1 MPLRGIDD
9 DGGNSGKH
17 VAHNGGVVAAVYEA
31 EMIHGVAGGVQD
43 SEMPVFRPVRGGAEG
58 QAVAI
63 PQGLPPQIPR
73 GHPFVGG
80 FMGPHRQLITLA
92 DSVKSTNMVGVMMGE
107 QHGFKG
113 LALCEQLVHF
123 VKQPLLLRLVR
134 GRRIN
139 DIELVRAG
147 DQGVGG
153 GRGGQGGRGQ
163 GRHEDARRE
172 IDRMQHPLLQTRRG
186 GLGVGEKGVQVGA
199 VRHEPQEKQ
208 HRRGDVQLSPLPGVN
223 GAPGL
228 DEPPLHQL
236 VVVNGRGL
244 VVAGPS
250 VHELGIE
257 ANGNERRRR
266 DPKHRP
272 EQIQLEAIQKT
283 LPLRRRLLDL
293 LFQRL
298 LPLRRVCP
306 AQGGGQHIRLLQG
319 LPNGATLQGQGLRVV
334 LLVIIHL
341 AQIAAREHPVAAKEL
356 QGVRPLH

>member
-17 VAHNGGVVAAVYEA
+17 VAHNRGLVAAVYEA
-31 EMIHGVAGGVQD
+31 QMIHGVAGGVQD
-43 SEMPVFRPVRGGAEG
+43 GEMPVFRPVRGRAEG

-63 PQGLPPQIPR
+63 PQGPPPQIAR

-80 FMGPHRQLITLA
+80 FMGPHRQLVALA
-92 DSVKSTNMVGVMMGE
+92 DSVEGANMVGVMMSE
-107 QHGFKG
+107 QHSLKG
-113 LALCEQLVHF
+113 LALMDQLIHL

-163 GRHEDARRE
+163 RRHEDARRE
-172 IDRMQHPLLQTRRG
+172 IDRMQGPLLQTGRG
-186 GLGVGEKGVQVGA
+186 GLGLGEKGLQIGA

-208 HRRGDVQLSPLPGVN
+208 HRRGDVQLPLLPGVN
-223 GAPGL
+223 GMAGL

-244 VVAGPS
+244 AVAGPG
-250 VHELGIE
+250 VHELGVK
-257 ANGNERRRR
+257 ANGNKRRRR
-266 DPKHRP
+266 DSKHRP
-272 EQIQLEAIQKT
+272 EQIQLEA
-283 LPLRRRLLDL
+283 P
-293 LFQRL
+293 
-298 LPLRRVCP
+298 
-306 AQGGGQHIRLLQG
+306 
-319 LPNGATLQGQGLRVV
+319 
-334 LLVIIHL
+334 
-341 AQIAAREHPVAAKEL
+341 
-356 QGVRPLH
+356 